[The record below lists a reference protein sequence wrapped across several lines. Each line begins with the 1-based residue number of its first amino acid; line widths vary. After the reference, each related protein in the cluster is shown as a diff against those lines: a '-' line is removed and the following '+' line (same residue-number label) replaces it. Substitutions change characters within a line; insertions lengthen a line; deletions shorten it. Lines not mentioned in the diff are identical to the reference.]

1 MKSVTGPLEESVEAL
16 RSKVKDRKKIDLA
29 NGEHWACLR
38 LVRRLSVRLLVS
50 ARIWPKTLLI
60 LISTD
65 RHWYLWEKLMT
76 SFTFS
81 MVLDLDHNTSYLGP
95 WLWYNMIHYFLS
107 TDRHPIDIHWATSC
121 DCKVSQMSLEVQKL
135 RKSVELELSRRRTSW
150 TCVLYRKRTQGKI
163 MEHIWHIL

>member
-95 WLWYNMIHYFLS
+95 WLWYNMIYTLLFEHWQTS
-107 TDRHPIDIHWATSC
+107 NRHPLSDFVRLQGFSDVFGSAEVK
-121 DCKVSQMSLEVQKL
+121 KVRGAGAESTAN
-135 RKSVELELSRRRTSW
+135 ELNMCFIS
-150 TCVLYRKRTQGKI
+150 KKDAGKNHGTYTI
-163 MEHIWHIL
+163 I